1 MWYLYVVKC
10 SDNSLYCG
18 ITKNVQA
25 RVLVHNKGTG
35 AKYTRSRRPVVLDD
49 FCKVTSSKSDA
60 LKIEYAFK
68 QLSRKKKLE
77 TLDFGLAA
85 FSKAYLREQSG

>member
-10 SDNSLYCG
+10 NDNSLYCG
-18 ITKNVQA
+18 ITKNVQS

-35 AKYTRSRRPVVLDD
+35 AKYTRSRLPVALYD
-49 FCKVTSSKSDA
+49 FCKISDSKSDA

-68 QLSRKKKLE
+68 RLSRKKKLE
-77 TLDFGLAA
+77 TLDLGLIA
-85 FSKAYLREQSG
+85 FSKGFLCE